1 MSTDRR
7 MPPLTV
13 LERTAGMQL
22 HNRFIW
28 LVCALALYLIA
39 QLSFVQW
46 QTGRQL
52 GMPRFDTLDLMSLL
66 MAIVEGALLLGALL
80 LALGTPQVRRSW
92 YARYPQQ
99 PFSYVAAGVGGA
111 LIIVLLLVIM
121 LVPVLVLHSYP
132 ELAEAAQ
139 VHIPLMMLQRATLV
153 LSAILAAYNLILL
166 LRHMAR
172 LPWWLAGAIGVIA
185 YGGLGYYITFR
196 SYQGNNLER
205 LNYVFYYNH
214 LWEYFDWFPK
224 LQLSA
229 EFHNIQMPYYAYY
242 LGAATAA
249 ALILMLLWM
258 PSASN
263 QSARESVEGR

>member
-1 MSTDRR
+1 
-7 MPPLTV
+7 MPALTK
-13 LERTAGMQL
+13 LERTAGIQL
-22 HNRFIW
+22 SNRFIW
-28 LVCALALYLIA
+28 LVCALALYLVG

-66 MAIVEGALLLGALL
+66 MVIVESALLLSALL

-92 YARYPQQ
+92 YTRYPRQ
-99 PFSYVAAGVGGA
+99 PFSFVAAGVGGA
-111 LIIVLLLVIM
+111 LILVLLLVIM
-121 LVPVLVLHSYP
+121 LGPVLLLHTYP
-132 ELAEAAQ
+132 ELAAEAQ
-139 VHIPLMMLQRATLV
+139 VHIPLMMLQRATLI
-153 LSAILAAYNLILL
+153 LSAVLAAYNLILL

-172 LPWWLAGAIGVIA
+172 LPWWLAGTIGVIG
-185 YGGLGYYITFR
+185 YVGLGYYIAFR
-196 SYQGNNLER
+196 SYYSSGLER

-249 ALILMLLWM
+249 ALVLMLLWM

-263 QSARESVEGR
+263 RSSRESADS